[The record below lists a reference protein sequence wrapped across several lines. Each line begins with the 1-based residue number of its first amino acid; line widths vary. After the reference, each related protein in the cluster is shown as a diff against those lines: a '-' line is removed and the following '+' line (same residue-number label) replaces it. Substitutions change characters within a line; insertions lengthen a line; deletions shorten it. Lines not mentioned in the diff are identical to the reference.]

1 MLGAALSLWPII
13 KELLRGLG
21 VIKSPEEEKA
31 YQLKLIELAQ
41 REEEFFA
48 RQQEAVN
55 ATMQA
60 EAKSEHWAQWLWR
73 PMIGFTFAGV
83 IINNYIMLPYFVSLG
98 LKPLDIPEGIWS
110 AMLVVLGVAAGTRGL
125 EKWQKAK

>member
-48 RQQEAVN
+48 RQIEAVN

-73 PMIGFTFAGV
+73 PFNGFSFGV
-83 IINNYIMLPYFVSLG
+83 TVPAVY
-98 LKPLDIPEGIWS
+98 
-110 AMLVVLGVAAGTRGL
+110 VVLPLLKIPPPAISP
-125 EKWQKAK
+125 